1 MKTMVAETSLEAYH
15 SLPVADYLQPRER
28 DVMALFQKES
38 TTLTRKQIAA
48 CTGLELSCVC
58 GRVNSL
64 VTKNRLA
71 VRGDSIDHVT
81 GKRQE
86 VLGLPL
92 LAQACFFDQQRE
104 IDRAGIAEA

>member
-1 MKTMVAETSLEAYH
+1 M
-15 SLPVADYLQPRER
+15 
-28 DVMALFQKES
+28 
-38 TTLTRKQIAA
+38 TLKQHPLSAA
-48 CTGLELSCVC
+48 F
-58 GRVNSL
+58 
-64 VTKNRLA
+64 TKNRLA

-92 LAQACFFDQQRE
+92 LAQAFFFDQQRE